1 MHQLKFKKK
10 RRKKSPQSVIHKT
23 VMKGDTLFSLNRQ
36 QDEEFYGGARCS
48 LCAKSG
54 TIRSYRNVPRLLWQI
69 RYWGG
74 HQTMHCE
81 TDSAGDELQIVWIS
95 LGKSLRKGIVRMQEQ
110 LRHSGSWSKCDR
122 NHSLI
127 WRLCQKTVQFL
138 FTYMQFD
145 LLPPP
150 KKK

>member
-1 MHQLKFKKK
+1 M
-10 RRKKSPQSVIHKT
+10 
-23 VMKGDTLFSLNRQ
+23 VMKGDTLFSLNRE
-36 QDEEFYGGARCS
+36 QDEESYGGARCS

-54 TIRSYRNVPRLLWQI
+54 TIRSNRNVSGPLWQI
-69 RYWGG
+69 RYGG
-74 HQTMHCE
+74 GNQTLHYE
-81 TDSAGDELQIVWIS
+81 TDPAGDELQIVWIS
-95 LGKSLRKGIVRMQEQ
+95 LGKSLRKGIVRMQIQ

-145 LLPPP
+145 LLPPSQ
-150 KKK
+150 KKIIK